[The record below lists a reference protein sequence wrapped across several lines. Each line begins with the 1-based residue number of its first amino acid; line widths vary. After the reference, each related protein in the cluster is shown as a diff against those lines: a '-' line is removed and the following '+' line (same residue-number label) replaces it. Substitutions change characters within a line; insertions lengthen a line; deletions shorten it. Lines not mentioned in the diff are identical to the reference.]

1 MWAARALTALLCTV
15 NAGRGLPRDRSAY
28 VDGARDT
35 LKNVVAYVALTSK
48 RLDMLCR
55 DRRPH
60 AQQCKNCAFAQAFSS
75 LVLFVLPSISFIF
88 WFLYSSRTQSAY

>member
-1 MWAARALTALLCTV
+1 MTLQDATIGDWRCAVWAARALTALLCTV

-28 VDGARDT
+28 ADGVRDT

-60 AQQCKNCAFAQAFSS
+60 AQQCKNCASTMRVAFR
-75 LVLFVLPSISFIF
+75 F
-88 WFLYSSRTQSAY
+88 

>member
-1 MWAARALTALLCTV
+1 VWAARALTALLCTV

-28 VDGARDT
+28 ADGARDT

-60 AQQCKNCAFAQAFSS
+60 AQQCKNCAFSQACC
-75 LVLFVLPSISFIF
+75 ISFLNVLSDI
-88 WFLYSSRTQSAY
+88 LQ